1 MTEKRLVCA
10 QSRQSSSRARK
21 TERGALHRRLRQTNT
36 ASRQYTAAYATS
48 HTLRLNYSQNAPQTR
63 REAAKLKSNR
73 ISKDSR
79 RSRLTRVFLILC
91 VSSLYSP
98 AAFALPEVAAA
109 SLKNELRGRVLSQYP
124 DAKISVELMDKQ
136 ELFKP
141 CDAPTTEVSGQNI
154 TGRIPV
160 RVRCNGASPWSYFV
174 QAHVAALE
182 QIIVARHPIKRGM
195 VIGADDLVQI
205 ETEIDPR
212 RRYYTST
219 KPIVGSLAARSI
231 TSQQPIQ
238 ARYLDTPLAVK
249 RGDNVIIR
257 ARFGSAT
264 ISTNGEALKSGHVGD
279 QIPVKNVSSK
289 RTIHTW
295 ITGKGRVDTR
305 VNPLVKTGP

>member
-1 MTEKRLVCA
+1 MIRLANIVPISIKPMKNIGFESERWFFDGKTPCLRAITTIVILVHSRPSGARRIADFGKRIPL
-10 QSRQSSSRARK
+10 
-21 TERGALHRRLRQTNT
+21 TGNT
-36 ASRQYTAAYATS
+36 AAACATS

-73 ISKDSR
+73 ISKDP
-79 RSRLTRVFLILC
+79 TRGSINTG
-91 VSSLYSP
+91 VSNSSALAVYTAH
-98 AAFALPEVAAA
+98 AAFPLPEVAAA
-109 SLKNELRGRVLSQYP
+109 SLKNELSGRVLSQYP

-160 RVRCNGASPWSYFV
+160 RVRCNGTSPWSYFV

-212 RRYYTST
+212 RRYYTSI

-231 TSQQPIQ
+231 T
-238 ARYLDTPLAVK
+238 
-249 RGDNVIIR
+249 R
-257 ARFGSAT
+257 ATTDPSEIFGY
-264 ISTNGEALKSGHVGD
+264 ALG
-279 QIPVKNVSSK
+279 N
-289 RTIHTW
+289 
-295 ITGKGRVDTR
+295 
-305 VNPLVKTGP
+305 